1 VLRKNYRERTDYMRS
16 ILEEFAYGNI
26 SLEAQF
32 FKRDSGYGRA
42 MKLVSCNE
50 QKLLD
55 RLGADDKNLFQ
66 KYIDAQG
73 EVNQLTAIK
82 NFIYGYKLGLI
93 MTAEAF
99 VGMDDL
105 YISGEDI

>member
-1 VLRKNYRERTDYMRS
+1 MTS

-26 SLEAQF
+26 SPEAQF
-32 FKRDSGYGRA
+32 FKRDSEFGKA
-42 MKLVSCNE
+42 MELVSRNE

-55 RLGADDKNLFQ
+55 RLGADDKDLFQ

-73 EVNQLTAIK
+73 EVNRLTAVK
-82 NFIYGYKLGLI
+82 NLIYGYKLGLI

-99 VGMDDL
+99 VGRGDL
-105 YISGEDI
+105 IVGEEDC

>member
-1 VLRKNYRERTDYMRS
+1 MAS

-26 SLEAQF
+26 SPEAQF
-32 FKRDSGYGRA
+32 FKRDSEFGRA
-42 MKLVSCNE
+42 MELVSRNE

-55 RLGADDKNLFQ
+55 RLGADDKELFQ

-73 EVNQLTAIK
+73 EVNRLTAVK
-82 NFIYGYKLGLI
+82 NLIYGYKLGLI

-99 VGMDDL
+99 TGMGNLIVG
-105 YISGEDI
+105 GEEG